1 MPMITKKMIKEVY
14 KKYHKKPKSV
24 DCINVSLLFGDEMQM
39 HDIEIVDDDIV
50 INSLEPSS
58 LFHKIALQRV
68 YGIEEFEKSVAI
80 VLHSSMIFLKKGA
93 KDVAVHI
100 KPQSISIWD
109 RIKMLFNR

>member
-1 MPMITKKMIKEVY
+1 MITKKMINKVY
-14 KKYHKKPKSV
+14 KKYHKKPKSI
-24 DCINVSLLFGDEMQM
+24 DCLNVSLFFSDEMQP
-39 HDIEIVDDDIV
+39 HGIEIVDDKIE

-58 LFHKIALQRV
+58 LFHKIALSRV

-80 VLHSSMIFLKKGA
+80 VLCSSMIFLKKGD

-109 RIKMLFNR
+109 RLKMLINR

>member
-14 KKYHKKPKSV
+14 KKYHKKTKSI
-24 DCINVSLLFGDEMQM
+24 DCLNVSLLFGDEMQA
-39 HDIEIVDDDIV
+39 HDIEIIDDNIV

-58 LFHKIALQRV
+58 LFHKIALSRV
-68 YGIEEFEKSVAI
+68 HGIEEFDKSVAI
-80 VLHSSMIFLKKGA
+80 VLHSSMIFLKKNA

-109 RIKMLFNR
+109 RIKMLFDR